1 MTVPHRK
8 PTAHDSAIVVR
19 RRLQSMMENGH
30 LPADGRLPTER
41 QLSESMGIGRRAVR
55 AALETLYAE
64 GMIWRQ
70 QGKGTFAGQAPD
82 KTQILAAEIVGET
95 NFAEVMDARLC
106 IEPTLA
112 ALCAKRALPA
122 DIDRMR
128 NLARRAVEASD
139 PVSIE
144 LWDGAL
150 HRLIARA
157 AGNKPLLTA
166 FSMIDEIRGNES
178 WRDLRAKARSLETLK
193 VSDREHHAIIDTIE
207 AGNSEAAEHAMRSHL
222 TTLANNLNRILGRIG
237 SNLNLIG
244 ADTLLPRD
252 RKPKVSDPSL
262 SVDTIAAAEQ
272 LMGLHYTVQE
282 RQQMLDNLAGQITSA
297 VQRRAVPLAN
307 SVPMAMR
314 FDPRLPGFAMP
325 HAADALRLTKPD
337 PAFPTLNDD
346 IAFAP
351 ITELAAW
358 IKGGRLTSR
367 RLTQIYLDRIAAL
380 GPKLECFAVV
390 TGDQALTEAD
400 AADALTRSGVNLGPL
415 HGIPYGLKDLF
426 DTKGVVTG
434 WGAEPFR
441 DRVPDQDAT
450 IVTRLRAAGAVLLG
464 KTTVGALAYN
474 DIWYGGLTRNPWN
487 LNEGSSGS
495 SAGSASATAAGLC
508 AFAIGTETLGSITS
522 PSQRCG
528 TTGLRPTFGRVSRAG
543 CMALCNSLDKVGPIC
558 RSVEDT
564 AIVLSVLNGVDGQ
577 DRSSIAAPF
586 VFDACASVRDIRV
599 GYLPEA
605 FGEGATAVDHAALV
619 ATRALG
625 VKVAAVSLPDLPY
638 GALMN
643 ILFAEAAA
651 SFEHLTLSGL
661 DDTLTWQDAAAWPN
675 AMRKARFLSAVDH
688 VQLDRL
694 RYLVMQA
701 LDGLFTQCDV
711 LIGPFMTGPM
721 LIASN
726 FTGHPC
732 LHLRAGFE
740 DLGTRSPASLA
751 SGSLTTG
758 DADLTGRTYTV
769 PQGISLWGRLF
780 DEGPILNLGM
790 ALESALGVAN
800 RRPGFPA

>member
-1 MTVPHRK
+1 MTE
-8 PTAHDSAIVVR
+8 TAI
-19 RRLQSMMENGH
+19 
-30 LPADGRLPTER
+30 
-41 QLSESMGIGRRAVR
+41 
-55 AALETLYAE
+55 TL
-64 GMIWRQ
+64 
-70 QGKGTFAGQAPD
+70 
-82 KTQILAAEIVGET
+82 
-95 NFAEVMDARLC
+95 
-106 IEPTLA
+106 
-112 ALCAKRALPA
+112 
-122 DIDRMR
+122 
-128 NLARRAVEASD
+128 
-139 PVSIE
+139 
-144 LWDGAL
+144 
-150 HRLIARA
+150 
-157 AGNKPLLTA
+157 
-166 FSMIDEIRGNES
+166 
-178 WRDLRAKARSLETLK
+178 
-193 VSDREHHAIIDTIE
+193 
-207 AGNSEAAEHAMRSHL
+207 
-222 TTLANNLNRILGRIG
+222 
-237 SNLNLIG
+237 
-244 ADTLLPRD
+244 
-252 RKPKVSDPSL
+252 
-262 SVDTIAAAEQ
+262 DTIAAAEM
-272 LMGLHYTVQE
+272 LMGVTYTAAE
-282 RQQMLDNLAGQITSA
+282 RQQMQDNLEGQITSA
-297 VQRRAVPLAN
+297 LQRRAVPLAN

-325 HAADALRLTKPD
+325 HGTDALHLTPITAPLPAADA
-337 PAFPTLNDD
+337 D

-351 ITELAAW
+351 VTHLAAW
-358 IKGGRLTSR
+358 IKSGTLTSR
-367 RLTQIYLDRIAAL
+367 RLTQIYLDRIATL
-380 GPKLECFAVV
+380 GAKLECFAAV
-390 TGDQALTEAD
+390 TPDLALAEAD
-400 AADALTRSGVNLGPL
+400 AADALTRAGVTLGPL
-415 HGIPYGLKDLF
+415 HGIPYGVKDLF
-426 DTKGVVTG
+426 DTKGIVTG
-434 WGAEPFR
+434 WGAEPFQHR
-441 DRVPDQDAT
+441 IPDADAS

-474 DIWYGGLTRNPWN
+474 DIWYGGVTRNPWN

-495 SAGSASATAAGLC
+495 SAGSASATAGGLC

-564 AIVLSVLNGVDGQ
+564 AIVLAALNGADIH
-577 DRSSIAAPF
+577 DRSTIAAPF
-586 VFDACASVRDIRV
+586 VFNAAAPIAGLKV
-599 GYLPEA
+599 GYLPAA
-605 FGEGATAVDHAALV
+605 FAEGATAIDHAALA

-625 VKVAAVSLPDLPY
+625 VEVVEVCLPDLPY

-651 SFEHLTLSGL
+651 SFEDLTLTNT

-701 LDGLFTQCDV
+701 LDSLFTQCDV

-726 FTGHPC
+726 YTGHPC

-758 DADLTGRTYTV
+758 EADTAGKTFTV

-790 ALESALGVAN
+790 ALERALAVADL
-800 RRPGFPA
+800 RPGFPS